1 MVKIEILSQGEEL
14 LTGQVID
21 TNAGWLSDQLVRMGL
36 TITRHTTVGDD
47 KGDLVAVLKEIAARA
62 DGCLCTGGLGPTVD
76 DLTAEAVAEAF
87 AVPLQLDTAAL
98 AQIEGFFEHRG
109 QPMPASNR
117 KQALLPT
124 TATRLDNLWGTAPG
138 FSVEYAGCWFSF
150 MPGVPNEMKQIFNH
164 TIRPAFLQ
172 RFPEQP
178 KSLVIINTLGLGESD
193 LQDRIQAIAIPKE
206 VRLGFLTA
214 PEGNQIKL
222 LFDAGFPRSRVQ
234 GLIADF
240 KKELGASVFSVT
252 DDRSYK
258 QTIYDVVGEQLTPKG
273 LTLAVLE
280 TLSQGE
286 MASQCLGQSWL
297 LSAMYCQDFMQLAH
311 FVGIDYLAKDT
322 GKAWCQLAEKSAERV
337 RRKAKSDYGLA
348 QLCFNKQVDGQ
359 PTRVA
364 IYTAVVTATTAVSFI
379 DQVGGPMRRQQRQ
392 SALKAFD
399 RLRIFLQENN

>member
-1 MVKIEILSQGEEL
+1 MIKIEILSQGEEL

-87 AVPLQLDTAAL
+87 ALPLMLDATAL
-98 AQIEGFFEHRG
+98 TQIADFFAHKE

-117 KQALLPT
+117 KQALLPA

-138 FSVEYAGCWFSF
+138 FSLEYGECWFGF
-150 MPGVPNEMKQIFNH
+150 MPGVPYEMKKIFENA
-164 TIRPAFLQ
+164 IRPVFLQ

-193 LQDRIQAIAIPKE
+193 LQDRIQTVAIPEE
-206 VRLGFLTA
+206 VQLGFLTA
-214 PEGNQIKL
+214 AEGNQIKL
-222 LFDAGFPRSRVQ
+222 LFDAGYSESGKQQVV
-234 GLIADF
+234 ADL
-240 KKELGASVFSVT
+240 KNQLGACVYSIVE
-252 DDRSYK
+252 DRSYK
-258 QTIYDVVGEQLTPKG
+258 QSVYDVVGRELTQKG

-286 MASQCLGQSWL
+286 IASQCVGNSWL
-297 LSAMYCQDFMQLAH
+297 LSAIYCQDLMQLSC
-311 FVGIDYLAKDT
+311 FVEINYVAKHTD
-322 GKAWCQLAEKSAERV
+322 KAWRQLAEESAESIRH
-337 RRKAKSDYGLA
+337 KTNSDYGLA
-348 QLCFNKQVDGQ
+348 QLCFNRRADGQ
-359 PTRVA
+359 AERVSV
-364 IYTAVVTATTAVSFI
+364 YTALVTATAAVSFI
-379 DQVGGPMRRQQRQ
+379 DQVGGSIRRQQRQ

>member
-1 MVKIEILSQGEEL
+1 MIKIEILSQGEEL

-21 TNAGWLSDQLVRMGL
+21 TNAGWLSDELVRMGL

-87 AVPLQLDTAAL
+87 ALPLKLDTAAL

-117 KQALLPT
+117 KQALLPA

-138 FSVEYAGCWFSF
+138 FSLEYGGCWFGF

-164 TIRPAFLQ
+164 AIRPVFLQ
-172 RFPEQP
+172 RFPQQP

-193 LQDRIQAIAIPKE
+193 LQDRIQSVAIPEE
-206 VRLGFLTA
+206 VQLGFLTA

-222 LFDAGFPRSRVQ
+222 LFDAGFPKSRAQ

-240 KKELGASVFSVT
+240 KNQLGACVFSIVE
-252 DDRSYK
+252 DRSYK
-258 QTIYDVVGEQLTPKG
+258 QSIYDVVGGELTQKG

-348 QLCFNKQVDGQ
+348 QLCFNKQVDSQ

>member
-98 AQIEGFFEHRG
+98 AQIESFFEHRG
-109 QPMPASNR
+109 QPMPVSNH
-117 KQALLPT
+117 KQALLPE

-138 FSVEYAGCWFSF
+138 FSLEHEGCWFGF
-150 MPGVPNEMKQIFNH
+150 MPGVPYEMKKIFGNA
-164 TIRPAFLQ
+164 IRPVFLQ
-172 RFPEQP
+172 RFQEQP

-193 LQDRIQAIAIPKE
+193 LQDRIQSVAIPE
-206 VRLGFLTA
+206 AVQLGFLTA

-222 LFDAGFPRSRVQ
+222 LFDAGYSESCKQQVV
-234 GLIADF
+234 ADL
-240 KKELGASVFSVT
+240 KNQLGACVFSIVE
-252 DDRSYK
+252 DRSYK
-258 QTIYDVVGEQLTPKG
+258 QSIYDVVGSELTQKG
-273 LTLAVLE
+273 LTLSVLE

-286 MASQCLGQSWL
+286 IASQCLGESWL
-297 LSAMYCQDFMQLAH
+297 LSAIYCQDLMQLSH
-311 FVGIDYLAKDT
+311 FVEVNYVAKHTD
-322 GKAWCQLAEKSAERV
+322 KAWCQLAEESAESI
-337 RRKAKSDYGLA
+337 RRKTNSDYGLA
-348 QLCFNKQVDGQ
+348 QLCFNRQADDQ
-359 PTRVA
+359 SSRVA
-364 IYTAVVTATTAVSFI
+364 VYTALATATTAVSFI
-379 DQVGGPMRRQQRQ
+379 DQVGGSIRRQQRQ

>member
-21 TNAGWLSDQLVRMGL
+21 TNAGWLSDELVRMGL

-47 KGDLVAVLKEIAARA
+47 NGDLVAVLKEIAARA

-87 AVPLQLDTAAL
+87 ALPLKLDTTAL

-138 FSVEYAGCWFSF
+138 FSLEYGGCWFGF
-150 MPGVPNEMKQIFNH
+150 MPGVPNEMKKIFNH
-164 TIRPAFLQ
+164 TIRPVFLQ

-222 LFDAGFPRSRVQ
+222 LFDAGFPKSRAQ

-240 KKELGASVFSVT
+240 KKELGASVFSVI

-258 QTIYDVVGEQLTPKG
+258 QTIYHVVGEQLTHKG

>member
-1 MVKIEILSQGEEL
+1 MIKIEILSQGEEL
-14 LTGQVID
+14 LTGQVVD
-21 TNAGWLSDQLVRMGL
+21 TNASWLSDELVRMGL

-47 KGDLVAVLKEIAARA
+47 KGDLVAVLKEIAVRA

-87 AVPLQLDTAAL
+87 ALPLKLDTTAL

-124 TATRLDNLWGTAPG
+124 TATRLDNLCGTAPG
-138 FSVEYAGCWFSF
+138 FSLEHTGCWFGF
-150 MPGVPNEMKQIFNH
+150 MPGVPYEMKQLFNNA
-164 TIRPAFLQ
+164 IRPVFLQ
-172 RFPEQP
+172 RFPERL

-193 LQDRIQAIAIPKE
+193 LQDRIQSIVIPNG

-222 LFDAGFPRSRVQ
+222 LFDADFPQGRAQ

-240 KKELGASVFSVT
+240 KNQLGASVFSVT
-252 DDRSYK
+252 DDRSYQ
-258 QTIYDVVGEQLTPKG
+258 QTVYDVVGEQLINKG

-280 TLSQGE
+280 TLTQGE
-286 MASQCLGQSWL
+286 IASQCLGKPWL
-297 LSAMYCQDFMQLAH
+297 LSAVYCQDLIQLAR
-311 FVGIDYLAKDT
+311 FIGMDYLAKNSD
-322 GKAWCQLAEKSAERV
+322 KAWCQLAQNSAEVV

-348 QLCFNKQVDGQ
+348 QLCFNNKIDGS
-359 PTRVA
+359 PARGT
-364 IYTAVVTATTAVSFI
+364 IYTALVTATTAISFI
-379 DQVGGPMRRQQRQ
+379 DQVGGSLRRQQRQ

>member
-1 MVKIEILSQGEEL
+1 MIKIEILSQGEEL
-14 LTGQVID
+14 LTGQVVD
-21 TNAGWLSDQLVRMGL
+21 TNASWLSDELVRMGL

-47 KGDLVAVLKEIAARA
+47 KGDLVAVLKEIAVRA

-87 AVPLQLDTAAL
+87 ALPLKLDTTAL

-124 TATRLDNLWGTAPG
+124 TATRLDNLCGTAPG
-138 FSVEYAGCWFSF
+138 FSLEHTGCWFGF
-150 MPGVPNEMKQIFNH
+150 MPGVPYEMKQLFNNA
-164 TIRPAFLQ
+164 IRPVFLQ
-172 RFPEQP
+172 RFPERLFP
-178 KSLVIINTLGLGESD
+178 P
-193 LQDRIQAIAIPKE
+193 AIPNG

-222 LFDAGFPRSRVQ
+222 LFDADFPQGRAQ

-240 KKELGASVFSVT
+240 KNQLGASVFSVT
-252 DDRSYK
+252 DDRSYQ
-258 QTIYDVVGEQLTPKG
+258 QTVYDVVGEQLINKG

-280 TLSQGE
+280 TLTQGE
-286 MASQCLGQSWL
+286 IASQCLGKPWL
-297 LSAMYCQDFMQLAH
+297 LSAVYCQDLIQLAR
-311 FVGIDYLAKDT
+311 FIGMDYLAKNSD
-322 GKAWCQLAEKSAERV
+322 KAWCQLAQNSAEVV

-348 QLCFNKQVDGQ
+348 QLCFNNKIDGS
-359 PTRVA
+359 PARGT
-364 IYTAVVTATTAVSFI
+364 IYTALVTATTAISFI
-379 DQVGGPMRRQQRQ
+379 DQVGGSLRRQQRQ